1 LVRTRSSACRW
12 TSSASTSSTCT
23 TYWEPRAIDWPGGH
37 ILQVS
42 SVGGVLAFPTLGLYH
57 ASKWDLEAFSE
68 ALAQEVTVFLGSPP
82 LPRAA
87 VTLGFEFLD
96 ADVERGTIQLAFA
109 ATDDF
114 TSPLGNIL
122 GAFQAAMLYDTVGPA
137 LIATLAPDE
146 FQST

>member
-1 LVRTRSSACRW
+1 MKRW
-12 TSSASTSSTCT
+12 
-23 TYWEPRAIDWPGGH
+23 PRRWR
-37 ILQVS
+37 
-42 SVGGVLAFPTLGLYH
+42 
-57 ASKWDLEAFSE
+57 
-68 ALAQEVTVFLGSPP
+68 VFLGSPP

-87 VTLGFEFLD
+87 ATLGFEFLD
-96 ADVERGTIQLAFA
+96 ADVERGGTIQLAFA

-114 TSPLGNIL
+114 TNPLGNIL